1 MAHIDFF
8 QSFRSRLTNTFGA
21 GTPLGTTSIGLK
33 TRPSSVYLQPGLLQH
48 RFQRAWDSIVL
59 DYETESNWSRH
70 VGDTEIV
77 RNLNVMVDI
86 LVKEHAVVDGGVD
99 PGGCTE
105 KFLGEDMMN
114 RLVRFSEADVPVGF
128 RGAVITF
135 LTNLLLVLD
144 PKILIHNAIHRP
156 LLIIIEQCLQSQKY
170 DKELLMLEL
179 DICGKIYDY
188 PQLLYIFFSKSAV
201 LGTSNGGGIMFEIGS
216 PALITG
222 YECLIFDHILQHLH
236 SESITGDYARE
247 AALFLVELA
256 AGDLATYIHVSEFS
270 AVATA
275 GLGGVFSQLPPRIPP
290 GISWGEQFRHR
301 SIGNT
306 VRSSRPAESF
316 RADVEAFI
324 RVIHFVQAIVLRC
337 PNSEITVAILEDFQ
351 GTFLDNIVQSTL
363 TSASDFD
370 GTTVST
376 LFYLQ
381 KMSETLKEESMVSM
395 VIQFLLSSDVD
406 EDVED
411 EAKKKAL
418 RKSMHRRSLRPSSIM
433 SRGALLGKGAVP
445 TSAASFGDAK
455 EMRLHVRDILI
466 SKLGSLSEEVVI
478 ATLNL
483 FRVIISNHSDRAIHM
498 VIEKMPQPE
507 AINRAIDAQNGVIL
521 EEPEEALAAAGEQEN
536 LADEQENLADEL
548 SPSRMASTP
557 LPIPTTS
564 KSAPFVIKISI
575 HTHLWMV
582 ARYFALVPADSPNQQ
597 VTAQPQTKL
606 QPASSSGPFDL
617 FSMMDS
623 LVGSS
628 LDNSS
633 QAFGSLV
640 AKSNG
645 LVPIETTLATY
656 VAAAERIIDN
666 HTLKN
671 LNSRAQIDLEELL
684 LLGAAGSSKGYD
696 AERRK
701 RKKAKTNIALNA
713 MLGDGEEI
721 GILKR
726 GSLERNAMMELTKD
740 TTLKKFMDKLSEFF
754 SHSYSINLALTGV
767 LSQLA
772 SAPKPLLY
780 MYMFSSD
787 LLLGQRGVIAPLV
800 PTQSLYTT
808 IIRLR
813 KEVEERRNAMPNFD
827 VDLSVAREELFGLR
841 RKAPEA
847 VTQFFGGMDEFDH
860 EFYKN
865 VVLLEEFTKEML
877 SILVM
882 HGMCLFCWL
891 FATRL

>member
-21 GTPLGTTSIGLK
+21 GTSLGTTSIGLK

-70 VGDTEIV
+70 VGDTDIV

-156 LLIIIEQCLQSQKY
+156 LLIIIEQCLQSQTY

-201 LGTSNGGGIMFEIGS
+201 LGTSNGGGITFEIGS

-222 YECLIFDHILQHLH
+222 YECLILDHILQHLH

-301 SIGNT
+301 SIGNP

-316 RADVEAFI
+316 RADIEAFI

-337 PNSEITVAILEDFQ
+337 PDSDITVAILEDFQ

-381 KMSETLKEESMVSM
+381 KMLETLKEESMVSM

-433 SRGALLGKGAVP
+433 SRGALLGKGAVS

-498 VIEKMPQPE
+498 VIEKLPQPE

-521 EEPEEALAAAGEQEN
+521 EESEEAVVAAEEQEN
-536 LADEQENLADEL
+536 FADDL
-548 SPSRMASTP
+548 SPSRMASSP

-564 KSAPFVIKISI
+564 KNAPFVIKISI

-701 RKKAKTNIALNA
+701 RKKAKTNIALNS

-772 SAPKPLLY
+772 SAPTPLLY

-882 HGMCLFCWL
+882 HGN
-891 FATRL
+891 RDYDEISYIV